1 MQLRKSAVA
10 RCAEGEAQPAN
21 PAQLRGKSEMA
32 FRRKFKR
39 EKGSTL
45 VEFAFVFML
54 LMTMMLGLVDFG
66 RALYTYH
73 FISGAARQAAR
84 WAIVNG
90 STCADDGSCTAPISC
105 SSGSCTPCTSG
116 CAVATT
122 ADVQN
127 YVKMLAQGAS
137 IDTSSTD
144 CGGSACLTTTPTW
157 NPAGSNGPAVCSGS
171 VGPPVVVADPKAP
184 GCTVEVQVSYN
195 FNFLVPLVRSTSIT
209 MSSTSEM
216 VISH

>member
-10 RCAEGEAQPAN
+10 RCTEAMTQPAN
-21 PAQLRGKSEMA
+21 LRHSRQEGEMA
-32 FRRKFKR
+32 FRRKLKR

-54 LMTMMLGLVDFG
+54 LMAMMLGVVDFG
-66 RALYTYH
+66 RALYAYH

-90 STCADDGSCTAPISC
+90 STCTDDGSCTAPISC
-105 SSGSCTPCTSG
+105 SSGSCTSCTSG
-116 CAVATT
+116 CAAALP

-127 YVKMLAQGAS
+127 YVVMLAQAAS
-137 IDTSSTD
+137 IDSSGSD
-144 CGGSACLTTTPTW
+144 CGGSACLVTTPTW
-157 NPAGSNGPAVCSGS
+157 NPSGS
-171 VGPPVVVADPKAP
+171 GGPTTCSTTTNAP
-184 GCTVEVQVSYN
+184 GCTVQVKVSYN
-195 FNFLVPLVRSTSIT
+195 FNFLMPFVHSSSIT

-216 VISH
+216 IIAH

>member
-1 MQLRKSAVA
+1 MPRDLKSGGCPTA
-10 RCAEGEAQPAN
+10 RGQR
-21 PAQLRGKSEMA
+21 LSG
-32 FRRKFKR
+32 

-54 LMTMMLGLVDFG
+54 LMAMLLGIVDFG
-66 RALYTYH
+66 RALYAYH

-90 STCADDGSCTAPISC
+90 NSCTDDGSCTAPISC
-105 SSGSCTPCTSG
+105 SSSSCTPCTSG

-137 IDTSSTD
+137 IDSSGTD
-144 CGGSACLTTTPTW
+144 CGGSACLVTTPTW
-157 NPAGSNGPAVCSGS
+157 NPAGSGGPTVCSTT
-171 VGPPVVVADPKAP
+171 PKAP
-184 GCTVEVQVSYN
+184 GCTVEVHVSYK
-195 FNFLVPLVRSTSIT
+195 FNFLAPFVHSSVVT

-216 VISH
+216 VIAH